1 MFTMISGICI
11 FPQIEDQWIKF
22 LSLTYFF
29 TPWSLIWVAV
39 QKRLFGL
46 FQPADWKGPVKKYI
60 FNKLFL
66 KFLRQFLLTFFLL
79 YFMVTL
85 ENIFFNYKLAQ
96 YLNTELGE
104 RKEYSKMAQNNI
116 FLGNMTLMLL
126 SLKLFTKIDY
136 RLCRIITTWFS

>member
-1 MFTMISGICI
+1 MAFLHLCLNENNVYNDLWDMHISSNWRSMN
-11 FPQIEDQWIKF
+11 QILKF
-22 LSLTYFF
+22 DIFF

-46 FQPADWKGPVKKYI
+46 FQPADWKGPIKRYI

-85 ENIFFNYKLAQ
+85 ENIFLNYKLVQ

-104 RKEYSKMAQNNI
+104 RKQRIFEVGSKQH
-116 FLGNMTLMLL
+116 F
-126 SLKLFTKIDY
+126 F
-136 RLCRIITTWFS
+136 R